1 MQFDNQT
8 KWKILF
14 ILAWMAVPFCIV
26 GLAIVFKALI
36 TLIGMGPAFLIAI
49 SLMMGVVAGI
59 MVFSGDGN

>member
-14 ILAWMAVPFCIV
+14 ILAWMCVPFVII

-36 TLIGMGPAFLIAI
+36 TLIGMGPAFLIAT
-49 SLMMGVVAGI
+49 SLLMGVVAGI
-59 MVFSGDGN
+59 MVFGGGMD